1 MELRV
6 ENITQ
11 NKNLP
16 QYSVIYSSRFKLQN
30 IFSYRSIYFRK
41 IFNSI
46 SKERGW
52 NFLVYENIKE
62 ICKKKGIAITE
73 VESKANLA
81 RGSIFKW
88 TESSPT
94 AKNLKAVADVLNVKV
109 DTLLKEQEDAYA
121 CND

>member
-11 NKNLP
+11 NNNLP
-16 QYSVIYSSRFKLQN
+16 QYSVISSSRFKLQN
-30 IFSYRSIYFRK
+30 IFSDGSIYFRK

-88 TESSPT
+88 KESSPT

-109 DTLLKEQEDAYA
+109 DTLLKEQEDADA